1 MGMFYVNAETTL
13 LDDEFLIEADDFVSA
28 TMKAL
33 DFLRELDSRVAKHL
47 GEPVVDSKIITL
59 NEIKAIWANEE
70 GIQKCLE
77 RLEAHQEDD

>member
-77 RLEAHQEDD
+77 RLEARQEDE